1 MTSLLTRHLRRHIIM
16 VIALGGLC
24 CGATTATAINISIS
38 PSSPA
43 VGATVTFTATGCP
56 DCTDYWWEFD
66 RIGDTSYSDGGSGY
80 ALKKKF
86 PLPDTYWARVTGDTG
101 ASQNKQFTVIANNF
115 TVNIIPSAGCAVI
128 AGDGGVDE
136 AVEADGIACAGGM
149 AADNPL
155 CTEQFKNS
163 DVAALKVV
171 PDPGYEFVY
180 WEMNGGIIQQ
190 ASAEPLF
197 LSTMPLFA
205 GLVVV
210 PTSRVATMTARCL
223 SVTLQSVAFAGMP
236 ADVVKDDGTPY
247 RATPDAP
254 HWQKTDDPSYR
265 PAPVVFAA
273 GSPITVTATFAVEPA
288 DFAGDLYITGT
299 GTDAQH
305 PSHLVALNPQK
316 ATLTNGIA
324 SVTISAATKKQV
336 DMFDKM
342 RIDWAYGFAKNGQF
356 KQVTGVSE
364 HQLYIT
370 LAAPLTSPVYHTLA
384 HLGCLNASGEI
395 AASPST
401 LPSGE
406 EKRGAIAAI
415 WEEFQNLE
423 VMRISADEPMKYYG
437 SYSSSNIEPLPDEFF
452 TTAGLL
458 KNGDG
463 RCSAWANLFVDLLRT
478 QGIASGVVKEIL
490 PKETPELGEIVGF
503 SMRSLPLL
511 LGQGQGQNVPLHAG
525 PFPSHAVVMLD
536 NASHIYD
543 PSYGRDYSNLMR
555 WEDFTVET
563 FIFLKNGNQLIVPNT
578 LGDEQTEI
586 R

>member
-1 MTSLLTRHLRRHIIM
+1 M
-16 VIALGGLC
+16 
-24 CGATTATAINISIS
+24 
-38 PSSPA
+38 
-43 VGATVTFTATGCP
+43 
-56 DCTDYWWEFD
+56 D
-66 RIGDTSYSDGGSGY
+66 
-80 ALKKKF
+80 
-86 PLPDTYWARVTGDTG
+86 
-101 ASQNKQFTVIANNF
+101 
-115 TVNIIPSAGCAVI
+115 
-128 AGDGGVDE
+128 

-171 PDPGYEFVY
+171 TDPGYEFAY

-205 GLVVV
+205 GLAVV
-210 PTSRVATMTARCL
+210 PTDTKTATIRPCCPSL
-223 SVTLQSVAFAGMP
+223 SLQSVTFAGMS
-236 ADVVKDDGTPY
+236 AELLQDDGTPY

-305 PSHLVALNPQK
+305 PSHLVALNPHK

-336 DMFDKM
+336 DIFDKM

-384 HLGCLNASGEI
+384 HLGCKNAAGEI
-395 AASPST
+395 DALPST

-406 EKRGAIAAI
+406 EKRGTIAAI
-415 WEEFQNLE
+415 WEEFLDLRVARVSTNTPMQYWGAYSSQNLN
-423 VMRISADEPMKYYG
+423 PT
-437 SYSSSNIEPLPDEFF
+437 PPDFF

-463 RCSAWANLFVDLLRT
+463 RCYAWANLFVDMLNA
-478 QGIASGVVKEIL
+478 QGIAQASVEIIRT
-490 PKETPELGEIVGF
+490 KDFVFNQKYYLGDKFWVNTF
-503 SMRSLPLL
+503 LSA
-511 LGQGQGQNVPLHAG
+511 QGPNNEPYNG
-525 PFPSHAVVMLD
+525 PFNHAVVMFE
-536 NASHIYD
+536 NSSNIYD
-543 PSYGRDYSNLMR
+543 PSYGRSYANLMA
-555 WEDFTVET
+555 WEDLTVLDLGYIDQKTNIGFT
-563 FIFLKNGNQLIVPNT
+563 NANT
-578 LGDEQTEI
+578 IGDEQTEI
-586 R
+586 Q